1 MPETKI
7 LIVEDEAIVAED
19 IRNTLQNL
27 GYTISAVVSSGE
39 ESITK
44 IEEDE
49 PDLVLMDIVLK
60 GAMDGIEAASQIHFR
75 FNIPVVYLT
84 AFTDKKTIERAK
96 LTEPFGYIVKPF
108 EDRELHSTVEMALYK
123 HKMESK
129 LKESESWLSTILS
142 SIGDAVIVTDAEGD
156 IQFVNDV
163 ACYLTGC
170 KREEIIGKTLADIF
184 NIVNEKTR
192 KKVEDPVTKVIKEG
206 KVVGL
211 ANHTILISKDG
222 TEIPI
227 DDSGAPVRDEKGNI
241 IGVVLVF
248 HDIIERYEAEK
259 KLQESEKRYRSLYEY
274 ALSGL
279 YRSRISDGKM
289 LLANKIVADML
300 GYESVEEL
308 TKEFIFS
315 ETYSPERRLEL
326 IRILEQEGTVN
337 DFEIEV
343 KKRDGEKIDLII
355 SAKIYPEDG
364 YIEGAMID
372 ITERKNLENQVR
384 QAQKMESIGT
394 LAGGIAHDFNNLLMG
409 IQGYT
414 SLILN
419 DLDPDHYYY
428 DKLKNIEK
436 QVKSGAELSA
446 QLLGFA
452 RGGKYDVKPTH
463 INKLLKK
470 SAEMFGRTKKEI
482 NIREK
487 YAPDLWTVKVDQGQI
502 EQVFL
507 NLFVNAWQAMPDA
520 GDIYLETSNV
530 VLSRDYTE
538 PYALKAGNYVE
549 ISFADTG
556 VGMDEE
562 TASRVF
568 DPFFT
573 TKAMERGT
581 GLGLSSAYGIV
592 KNHSGMIHVYSEEGH
607 GSTFNIFLPASD
619 AKAVEPISFHDG
631 EEVKHGE
638 EEAILLVDDETMI
651 SDVGKDMLK
660 TLGYKVFVAS
670 GGNEAIE
677 VYKENKD
684 KINLVILD
692 MIMPDMGGGE
702 TYKVLKS
709 INPDIKV
716 MLSSGYNIS
725 GEAAE
730 IMKHGVNDF
739 IQKPFTMT
747 KLSHKIRNILEKK

>member
-19 IRNTLQNL
+19 IRNTLQGL
-27 GYTISAVVSSGE
+27 GYTVSAVVSSGKE
-39 ESITK
+39 AITK
-44 IEEDE
+44 IEEDK
-49 PDLVLMDIVLK
+49 PDFVLMDIVLK
-60 GAMDGIEAASQIHFR
+60 GDMDGIETAGQIRSR
-75 FNIPVVYLT
+75 FSIPVVYLT

-108 EDRELHSTVEMALYK
+108 EDKELHSTVEMALYK

-129 LKESESWLSTILS
+129 LKENESWLSTILK
-142 SIGDAVIVTDAEGD
+142 SIGDAVVVTDAESK
-156 IQFVNDV
+156 IQFMNDV
-163 ACYLTGC
+163 AQFLTGWEC
-170 KREEIIGKTLADIF
+170 EKAMGKPLVDIF

-192 KKVEDPVTKVIKEG
+192 EKVEDPVAKVIRKG
-206 KVVGL
+206 TIVGL

-227 DDSGAPVRDEKGNI
+227 DDSGAPIRDEKGNI
-241 IGVVLVF
+241 IGIVLVF

-259 KLQESEKRYRSLYEY
+259 KLQESEKRYRSLYKH

-279 YRSRISDGKM
+279 YRSRISDGKI

-308 TKEFIFS
+308 TKEFKFS
-315 ETYSPERRLEL
+315 EAYSQERRLEL
-326 IRILEQEGTVN
+326 IRILEKEGSVG

-343 KKRDGEKIDLII
+343 KKKDGKKIDLIV
-355 SAKIYPEDG
+355 SAKIFPEDG

-372 ITERKNLENQVR
+372 ITERKHLEHQVR

-409 IQGYT
+409 IQGYA
-414 SLILN
+414 SLMLN
-419 DLDPDHYYY
+419 DLDPDHNHYNM
-428 DKLKNIEK
+428 LKNIEK

-452 RGGKYDVKPTH
+452 RGGKYDVKLTH
-463 INKLLKK
+463 INKLLEK

-482 NIREK
+482 TIREK
-487 YAPDLWTVKVDQGQI
+487 YAPDIWTVKVDQGQI

-530 VLSRDYTE
+530 VFSKSYTKPRE
-538 PYALKAGNYVE
+538 VKPGKYVR
-549 ISFADTG
+549 ISFTDTG
-556 VGMDEE
+556 VGMDKE
-562 TASRVF
+562 TSSRVF

-573 TKAMERGT
+573 TKGVEKGT
-581 GLGLSSAYGIV
+581 GLGLASAYGIV
-592 KNHSGMIHVYSEEGH
+592 KNHGGMIHVYSEKGH
-607 GSTFNIFLPASD
+607 GSTFNIYLPAVD
-619 AKAVEPISFHDG
+619 AMAEPISFHDE
-631 EEVKHGE
+631 EEVKHGK
-638 EEAILLVDDETMI
+638 EEAILLIDDETI
-651 SDVGKDMLK
+651 ILDVGKDMLK
-660 TLGYKVFVAS
+660 MLGYKVFLAS

-677 VYKENKD
+677 IYKENKD
-684 KINLVILD
+684 KIDLVILD
-692 MIMPDMGGGE
+692 MIMPGMGGGE

-709 INPDIKV
+709 INPDVKA

-730 IMKHGVNDF
+730 IMKQGVNDF